1 MVMLLI
7 LIITIILTTPIV
19 FAKYNTLEILKSSTE
34 IAKPIFEV
42 HGTESSKISAI
53 NNIGY
58 YEFSIKNFNET
69 GVSEIGFLYTI
80 EVVADVDE
88 SIKFELYN
96 ENKEIELKNLKSEQL
111 SIQANKSISQKYKL
125 KVIYDNSLGEKGK
138 DILQEVQ
145 IKVHSEQAPIGS

>member
-1 MVMLLI
+1 MLLI
-7 LIITIILTTPIV
+7 LIITIIFTAPIV
-19 FAKYNTLEILKSSTE
+19 LAKYHTLEILKSSTE

-58 YEFSIKNFNET
+58 YEFTIKNFNET

-80 EVVADVDE
+80 EIVADVDE

-96 ENKEIELKNLKSEQL
+96 ENQKIELQNLKSEQL
-111 SIQANKSISQKYKL
+111 LIEANKSIEQKYKL

-138 DILQEVQ
+138 NILQDVQ
-145 IKVHSEQAPIGS
+145 IKVYSEQAKIGS

>member
-1 MVMLLI
+1 MLLI
-7 LIITIILTTPIV
+7 LIMTIILTTPIV
-19 FAKYNTLEILKSSTE
+19 LAKYNTLEILKGSTE

-58 YEFSIKNFNET
+58 YDFSIKNFNET
-69 GVSEIGFLYTI
+69 GVSEISFLYTI
-80 EVVADVDE
+80 EIVANIDD

-96 ENKEIELKNLKSEQL
+96 ENQKIELQNLKTEQL
-111 SIQANKSISQKYKL
+111 SIEANKNIEQKYKL
-125 KVIYDNSLGEKGK
+125 KIIYDKSLGEKGK

-145 IKVHSEQAPIGS
+145 IKVHSEQVKIGS

>member
-1 MVMLLI
+1 MLLI
-7 LIITIILTTPIV
+7 LIMTIILTTPIV
-19 FAKYNTLEILKSSTE
+19 LAKYNTLEILKGSTE

-58 YEFSIKNFNET
+58 YDFSIKNFNET
-69 GVSEIGFLYTI
+69 GVREISFLYTI
-80 EVVADVDE
+80 EIVANIDD

-96 ENKEIELKNLKSEQL
+96 ENQKIELQNLKTEQL
-111 SIQANKSISQKYKL
+111 SIEANKNIEQKYKL
-125 KVIYDNSLGEKGK
+125 KIIYDKSLGEKGK

-145 IKVHSEQAPIGS
+145 IKVHSEQVKIGS